1 MYLRPDEVAKV
12 LENAGFER
20 VYTVNEAY
28 GYQKGRHYV
37 YVNRE
42 SYMGRTALIIH
53 PSQKDKSIGL
63 SMPTALIK
71 TSNKYIEFPLYLVGA
86 IGEYYG
92 IAHGFSSRELL
103 LNFLGR
109 MFE

>member
-28 GYQKGRHYV
+28 GYKKGKDYV

-42 SYMGRTALIIH
+42 SYMGRTALVIH
-53 PSQKDKSIGL
+53 PSKADKNFKS
-63 SMPTALIK
+63 SMPTALIQ
-71 TSNKYIEFPLYLVGA
+71 TSNKYIEFPIYLAGA
-86 IGEYYG
+86 SEECYG
-92 IAHGFSSRELL
+92 IAYGFSSRQML
-103 LNFLGR
+103 LNFLDSLY
-109 MFE
+109 

>member
-1 MYLRPDEVAKV
+1 
-12 LENAGFER
+12 
-20 VYTVNEAY
+20 
-28 GYQKGRHYV
+28 
-37 YVNRE
+37 
-42 SYMGRTALIIH
+42 
-53 PSQKDKSIGL
+53 
-63 SMPTALIK
+63 
-71 TSNKYIEFPLYLVGA
+71 FPLYLVGA

>member
-71 TSNKYIEFPLYLVGA
+71 TSINILNSLSIWLVLSVS
-86 IGEYYG
+86 IMV
-92 IAHGFSSRELL
+92 L
-103 LNFLGR
+103 R
-109 MFE
+109 MVLVQESCY